1 MGRFDNHVLG
11 VGDHRDF
18 RLSEGAPKDEDHRFF
33 PGVEHL
39 DDVVG
44 ENFPA
49 LAAVGSRLTG
59 PNRQYRVEQQHAFLR
74 PVHETAVVGNRAAQ
88 IVVKLLVDVSQRR
101 RNGYVGLN
109 GKTEPVG
116 LVRPVVRVLP
126 DDAHLG
132 VRKRRVVEG
141 VKNVVGVGINSP
153 SFVFVNQKLAQIL
166 VIILRKFVLQ
176 RFFPIV
182 LEENTHDNLLR
193 LINDIT

>member
-1 MGRFDNHVLG
+1 MSGFDNHMLG
-11 VGDHRDF
+11 VGDHGDF
-18 RLSEGAPKDEDHRFF
+18 RLSEGAPENEDHRGLS
-33 PGVEHL
+33 GVEHF
-39 DDVVG
+39 DDVVS
-44 ENFPA
+44 EDFPA
-49 LAAVGSRLTG
+49 LAAVRSRL
-59 PNRQYRVEQQHAFLR
+59 PSPDRQHRVEQQYTFLR
-74 PVHETAVVGNRAAQ
+74 PIHETAVIGNRAAQ
-88 IVVKLLVDVSQRR
+88 IVVKLLVNVSQRR
-101 RNGYVGLN
+101 WNGYVGLN

-116 LVRPVVRVLP
+116 LVRSVVRVLP

-132 VRKRRVVEG
+132 VCKSRVVEG
-141 VKNVVGVGINSP
+141 VKNVVGVGINPP